1 MSSPATL
8 VWFARHELM
17 LSWRDWLA
25 LMTGGRRR
33 RGVVVAI
40 AILVLAIVM
49 HLLAHH
55 LIGPDAPSGIDPN
68 RSTLILVTGS
78 ALLSWSLTLSQA
90 MEMVTRAF
98 YARADLDLVLSSPA
112 SARKVFAV
120 RIMAIALSTT
130 ALAVPLAAPF
140 INVLAYAGGPRW
152 LGAYGVVIAMG
163 MAASALAIALTVGLF
178 RTIGPRRTR
187 FVAQVVAAVVG
198 AIFVIGVQ
206 AVAILST
213 NTLSRFAALQSDLLK
228 QVAPGDDSVFWYPA
242 RAIMGDLHAL
252 VGVILMSAG
261 LLGLAIVTFSTRFA
275 KHATA
280 AAGISATSIR
290 QRRRADAFRPTTPA
304 RMLRHKEWTL
314 LRRDPWLVSQT
325 LMQVLYLLPPAL
337 LLWRNFGDHG
347 DTLIVLVPVF
357 VMAAGQL
364 AGGLAWL
371 AVSGEDAPDLVAT
384 APITGGTVLRAKLE
398 AVIGAIAI
406 VLSPVIAVLSLSS
419 LYYALVAGV
428 GILIAAGSATV
439 IQLWFRNQAKRS
451 QFRRRQTSS
460 RIATFAEA
468 FSSISWA
475 ATAGLAASG
484 TWLAVVPAGDRP
496 RNPCRRPDDQP
507 TLAYASVPLRQQQAH
522 REGAEHAGEE
532 PVDRAHHTRR
542 PFQEMRQAGK
552 PRRSSR
558 R

>member
-1 MSSPATL
+1 
-8 VWFARHELM
+8 
-17 LSWRDWLA
+17 
-25 LMTGGRRR
+25 
-33 RGVVVAI
+33 VVAAAVIVI
-40 AILVLAIVM
+40 AVVM
-49 HLLAHH
+49 HLLAYHM
-55 LIGPDAPSGIDPN
+55 IGDTAPSGINPD

-98 YARADLDLVLSSPA
+98 YARADLDLVLSSPS

-140 INVLAYAGGPRW
+140 INVLAYSGGPRW
-152 LGAYGVVIAMG
+152 LGAYGVVVAMG
-163 MAASALAIALTVGLF
+163 MAASALAMALTVGLF
-178 RTIGPRRTR
+178 RTLGPRRTR
-187 FVAQVVAAVVG
+187 LAAQVVAAIVG

-228 QVAPGDDSVFWYPA
+228 RVAPGDDSVFWWPA
-242 RAIMGDLHAL
+242 RAIMGDVPAL
-252 VGVILMSAG
+252 IGVIVTSVA
-261 LLGLAIVTFSTRFA
+261 LLALATLVFSSRFA

-280 AAGISATSIR
+280 AAGISATSIQ

-304 RMLRHKEWTL
+304 RMLRRKEWTL
-314 LRRDPWLVSQT
+314 LRRDPWLMSQT

-337 LLWRNFGDHG
+337 LLWRNFGNHG
-347 DTLIVLVPVF
+347 DTLVVLVPVF

-384 APITGGTVLRAKLE
+384 APITGSKLLRAKLE
-398 AVIGAIAI
+398 AVIGAIAM
-406 VLSPVIAVLSLSS
+406 VLSPVVAVLALNS
-419 LYYALVAGV
+419 LYYALVAAV
-428 GILIAAGSATV
+428 GILIAAASATI
-439 IQLWFRNQAKRS
+439 IQLWFRKQAKRS

-460 RIATFAEA
+460 RVATFAEA

-475 ATAGLAASG
+475 ATAGLAAAG
-484 TWLAVVPAGDRP
+484 TWFALAPAVIALGLLAGARALRP
-496 RNPCRRPDDQP
+496 R
-507 TLAYASVPLRQQQAH
+507 
-522 REGAEHAGEE
+522 
-532 PVDRAHHTRR
+532 
-542 PFQEMRQAGK
+542 
-552 PRRSSR
+552 
-558 R
+558 